1 MPRPGGPNGILTA
14 KGTLPCDSPTAVG
27 CDVVKSRTETTERQA
42 RVTTRLRAAGCVFAE
57 DEAALLISSTDS
69 RDELERRVA
78 ERESGVP
85 LEHVLGWALFD
96 GLHIPVDHG
105 VFVPRPRTEHLVAR
119 AATWLTPRS
128 LVLDLCCGTGAV
140 GAALLERVP
149 GARLIACD
157 LDPAAVA
164 NARRTLEGRDAR
176 LSTGDLYDAVPP
188 EERGHIDLVVIVAP
202 YVPTGELEF
211 LPHEA
216 RDFESFVAL
225 DGGGD
230 GLAVLRRAIA
240 DAPHWLAPGG
250 VFLTEV
256 GETQAAEVAELMRQ
270 VGLVPCIHHDAE
282 LGVTIVE
289 ATR

>member
-1 MPRPGGPNGILTA
+1 MKSARQNVRHAEVTA
-14 KGTLPCDSPTAVG
+14 
-27 CDVVKSRTETTERQA
+27 
-42 RVTTRLRAAGCVFAE
+42 RLRAAGCVFAE

-69 RDELERRVA
+69 DEELERRVA
-78 ERESGVP
+78 EREWGVP

-96 GLHIPVDHG
+96 GLRIPVDRG

-119 AATWLTPRS
+119 AAQHLAPGA
-128 LVLDLCCGTGAV
+128 LVLDLCCGSGAV
-140 GAALLERVP
+140 GAALLSRVP

-164 NARRTLEGRDAR
+164 NARRTLEGSDAR
-176 LSTGDLYDAVPP
+176 LYSGDLYDAVPS
-188 EERGHIDLVVIVAP
+188 EERGHVNLIVIVAP

-216 RDFESFVAL
+216 RDFESSVAL
-225 DGGGD
+225 DGGVD
-230 GLAVLRRAIA
+230 GLVVLRRAIE
-240 DAPHWLAPGG
+240 DAPAWLAPRGA
-250 VFLTEV
+250 V
-256 GETQAAEVAELMRQ
+256 VAELGEAHAPGVAGLLRE
-270 VGLVPCIHHDAE
+270 VGLVPRIHHDAD